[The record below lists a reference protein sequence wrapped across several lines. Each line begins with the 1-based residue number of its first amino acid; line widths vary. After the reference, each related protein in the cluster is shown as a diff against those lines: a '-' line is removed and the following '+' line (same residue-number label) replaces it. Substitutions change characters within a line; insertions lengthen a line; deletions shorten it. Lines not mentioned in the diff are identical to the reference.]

1 MEKLTYDEDKAF
13 LLADDAATLA
23 RIVRTVPADTLRTVK
38 FAEWTALELIGHVAD
53 SAEIF
58 AERVTRCIDEDDPEI
73 ASYDQDEVAAARRNN
88 VKDPLELSRRLSAAH
103 SRIVSLLAR
112 PGAASRPGRHSA
124 WGRVDAGHF
133 ATYQADHAHGH
144 TSDLAAR
151 FPPDR

>member
-1 MEKLTYDEDKAF
+1 VEKLTYDEDKAF
-13 LLADDAATLA
+13 QLADDAATLA
-23 RIVRTVPADTLRTVK
+23 RIVRTVPAETLRTVK

-58 AERVTRCIDEDDPEI
+58 AERVARCLEEDDPQI

-88 VKDPLELSRRLSAAH
+88 AKDPVELSKRISSAH
-103 SRIVSLLAR
+103 SRIVTLLQR

-124 WGRVDAGHF
+124 WGSVDAGHF

-144 TSDLAAR
+144 TSDLASR
-151 FPPDR
+151 FPPKP